1 MLSAFA
7 SSAAQY
13 YGNSVRPPALPTRC
27 ACRWSSRTRVV
38 SFCTRH
44 WRLNFSA
51 ASAADRYGEWLLEQ
65 PRSFVLTLSSRQSLP
80 LNNKI
85 ATSELGLICNQK
97 DKSKTVGAILIPF
110 DGTFENHNDAIPVL
124 NQEDANQYDR
134 SDLLQ
139 NWKKECIF
147 LESTDD
153 VGEGVG
159 LLEKGVGMHPA

>member
-1 MLSAFA
+1 MRRFLLY
-7 SSAAQY
+7 AAL
-13 YGNSVRPPALPTRC
+13 A
-27 ACRWSSRTRVV
+27 
-38 SFCTRH
+38 
-44 WRLNFSA
+44 LNFNA

-97 DKSKTVGAILIPF
+97 DKSKTVGAILVPF
-110 DGTFENHNDAIPVL
+110 DGTFENHNDVIPVL
-124 NQEDANQYDR
+124 NEKNEDRCDR
-134 SDLLQ
+134 SDLLR
-139 NWKKECIF
+139 NWKNKAEYIF